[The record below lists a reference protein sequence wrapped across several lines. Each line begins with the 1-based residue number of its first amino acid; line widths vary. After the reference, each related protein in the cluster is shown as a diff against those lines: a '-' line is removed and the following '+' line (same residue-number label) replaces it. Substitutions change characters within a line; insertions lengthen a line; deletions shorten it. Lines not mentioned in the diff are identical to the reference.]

1 MPNYFLVIRNSTPD
15 ELVKA
20 DFAVI
25 SDATFDAITLIVQKE
40 LPAPPPPVQPTIRT
54 IKIIYKGK
62 MNIRKSPSAS
72 ILVQIVGSIY
82 EGETRSVSE
91 EATDSSGN
99 IWCKIGDS
107 QWIARIFQNNVKAV
121 YL

>member
-20 DFAVI
+20 DFATI

-40 LPAPPPPVQPTIRT
+40 LPPPVQPTIRT
-54 IKIIYKGK
+54 IKVIYKGK

-82 EGETRSVSE
+82 EGETRQVSE

-99 IWCKIGDS
+99 IWCKIGDN
-107 QWIARIFQNNVKAV
+107 QWIARVFQNNVKAV